1 MHAARRWR
9 ERHSLRGVGV
19 GCKLGLLRGPKSK
32 SPLPPFAK
40 GGSSKHHRG
49 WVLVLVP
56 VPVRAPVLVLVSV
69 SVSVS
74 LPLLVSVLAHANR
87 RPLWKRGRAPGDG

>member
-1 MHAARRWR
+1 MQ
-9 ERHSLRGVGV
+9 VGLV
-19 GCKLGLLRGPKSK
+19 AWAKEQI
-32 SPLPPFAK
+32 PLPPFAK

-49 WVLVLVP
+49 WVLVLVLVP
-56 VPVRAPVLVLVSV
+56 VPAPVLV

-87 RPLWKRGRAPGDG
+87 RPLWKRGRAPGDGR